1 MKRRERLQNVTDGL
15 RRIRMLVAKRQLRNV
30 RMAGVVFTISGLTT
44 SVDAGLLISGTQSH
58 TNQGLEVKCN
68 YMERSEHTL
77 HLPRHGENAVNVQ
90 ETAEVVCVY
99 LAGLLWKDK
108 NFFHRLFH

>member
-44 SVDAGLLISGTQSH
+44 SVDAGLLISGTQRY
-58 TNQGLEVKCN
+58 V
-68 YMERSEHTL
+68 
-77 HLPRHGENAVNVQ
+77 HGYSVDPLFNHMS
-90 ETAEVVCVY
+90 
-99 LAGLLWKDK
+99 D
-108 NFFHRLFH
+108 FF